1 MMSKLN
7 LVVLLG
13 GKSPEHNISLISGNS
28 VINALNK
35 DKYDI
40 TVVGID
46 KAGQWW
52 LQDSRHYL
60 NNSDDPGSISL
71 VRAEIPVALDTDGTH
86 SWLINRHNNER
97 IARID
102 VIFPVLHGANGEDG
116 VLQGCFRMANVAFV
130 GVDVMASSVGMD
142 KDMSKRLWRDAGI
155 PIADFVIVDLSNR
168 TAIKYD
174 EVTDKL
180 GLPLFVKPA
189 NAGSSVGVSKV
200 VDEASFSYAM
210 NEAFKYDRKVLIEEA
225 VDGIEV
231 ECAVL
236 GNEHPEA
243 SVVGAIIPTE
253 TFYSYE
259 AKYISSTGA
268 KLMIPADIP
277 ENVSNDIRNT
287 AIKAFKVIGGEGLSR
302 VDFFLRADHTIV
314 LNEINT
320 LPGFTSISMYPKLW
334 EASGLPYPEL
344 LDRLIALALSR
355 HQQMQALQMTHG

>member
-46 KAGQWW
+46 KAGHWW
-52 LQDSRHYL
+52 LQENKDYL
-60 NNSDDPGSISL
+60 VNSDNPATICLVKSKISVSL
-71 VRAEIPVALDTDGTH
+71 VTDGKRT
-86 SWLINRHNNER
+86 LLVK
-97 IARID
+97 D
-102 VIFPVLHGANGEDG
+102 VDYEIVAKVDVVFPVLHGPNGEDG
-116 VLQGCFRMANVAFV
+116 VIQGYFRKSNVAFV

-155 PIADFVIVDLSNR
+155 PIADFVIADLSNR
-168 TAIKYD
+168 SSVKYRD
-174 EVTDKL
+174 VVDQL

-200 VDEASFSYAM
+200 VDEASFSLAM
-210 NEAFKYDRKVLIEEA
+210 DEAFKFDRKVLIEEA
-225 VDGIEV
+225 VEGIEV

-236 GNEHPEA
+236 GNEHPQA

-253 TFYSYE
+253 SFYSYE

-277 ENVSNDIRNT
+277 ENVSNHIRNT
-287 AIKAFKVIGGEGLSR
+287 AIKAFQVIGGEGLSR
-302 VDFFLRADHTIV
+302 VDFFLRKDNTIV

-334 EASGLPYPEL
+334 EATGLSYPEL

-355 HQQMQALQMTHG
+355 HKQMRKLEMIK